1 MMNRTSRG
9 APDPALMGP
18 RPLKPLPDRLKW
30 VRTFAAQS
38 SYAREQSWEYD
49 LGPLPMRS
57 TPPGEPRVPEI
68 LKPGMVVRTSYGSNR
83 YVVLKV
89 DGPFFYHPPEEA
101 AAYEEW
107 SLHLVSPEEWSA
119 GRKQPS
125 AWINEVVAVGG
136 RLLKLF
142 ANNPD
147 EVFIDETSA
156 PACRKPVQM
165 DMFA

>member
-1 MMNRTSRG
+1 MMNLNSRG

-18 RPLKPLPDRLKW
+18 RPLKRLPERLSRI
-30 VRTFAAQS
+30 RTYAPQS
-38 SYAREQSWEYD
+38 VYSRELAGDYD
-49 LGPLPMRS
+49 LGPLPLRS
-57 TPPGEPRVPEI
+57 TPPGEPKVPDI
-68 LKPGMVVRTSYGSNR
+68 LKPGMVVRTNYGEKP

-89 DGPFFYHPPEEA
+89 DGPFFYHPPEQA

-119 GRKQPS
+119 GRKEAS

-142 ANNPD
+142 ANNSD